1 MHNNL
6 SKKWLREKKID
17 CSTNLKPFYSRT
29 LLLNSPETGKG
40 RMIILIISAVSHVNR
55 TERKNYGCTSHLSKN
70 GQLSLLL
77 AFHCKQEKIKYVS
90 YVTDFNDL
98 KCCMFSKIKSKV
110 VLCIS

>member
-1 MHNNL
+1 MV
-6 SKKWLREKKID
+6 KGKKIH
-17 CSTNLKPFYSRT
+17 CSTNFKPFYSGT

-40 RMIILIISAVSHVNR
+40 RMIILIFSAVSHVNR

-90 YVTDFNDL
+90 YVTDFNNL
-98 KCCMFSKIKSKV
+98 KCCIFSQIKTKV
-110 VLCIS
+110 GLCTS

>member
-1 MHNNL
+1 MV
-6 SKKWLREKKID
+6 KGKKIH
-17 CSTNLKPFYSRT
+17 CSTNFKPFYSGT
-29 LLLNSPETGKG
+29 LLLNSPETVKG
-40 RMIILIISAVSHVNR
+40 RMVILIFSAVSHVNR

-70 GQLSLLL
+70 GQLSLLS

-110 VLCIS
+110 VLCMS